1 MKMFKIEVDEEVYQA
16 LKARAE
22 PFEDTTPNSVLRKIL
37 LGSGNDNISRPKLP
51 APPKLP
57 QLSTVPIPPSHRTP
71 RFVRP
76 PFRDPGTRVSSA
88 ELFPKEHF
96 TKPILEALIELGGS
110 GSPKAILNHVFR
122 AIRDQ
127 LRPVDLERP
136 PNGGVR
142 WVSRANFHRYHLLDQ
157 GLIEVPERGKW
168 SITEKGRELVLA
180 QEDTTD
186 I

>member
-1 MKMFKIEVDEEVYQA
+1 MKTFKIEVDEEVYRVIEA
-16 LKARAE
+16 LAE

-37 LGSGNDNISRPKLP
+37 LGTGNDKLSRPILP
-51 APPKLP
+51 TPPKP
-57 QLSTVPIPPSHRTP
+57 PPTPTIPSPPVHRARRFSAPSYRTLGA
-71 RFVRP
+71 RA
-76 PFRDPGTRVSSA
+76 SSA

-142 WVSRANFHRYHLLDQ
+142 WVSRANFHRYHLLDE

-180 QEDTTD
+180 QEDATD